1 LSNPGPK
8 DRKGSKAGQTA
19 GTLFVVSGPSG
30 AGKSTLCRRG
40 VVNTGVSLSIS
51 AKTRP
56 AGGEEVNGQD
66 YYFLSRTEFEK
77 KIADGAFLEYA
88 RVFDHYY
95 GTPAEP
101 VLEEL
106 KAGRDVILEIDVQGA
121 AQVFAKFPEAVG
133 IFILPPG
140 EAELRNRL
148 RQRGRDDQA
157 TMVKRLAQAQWEIE
171 QARQNG
177 RYRYSVV
184 NDDLAAAVREMTEI
198 IESKQRIRK

>member
-30 AGKSTLCRRG
+30 AGKSTLCRR
-40 VVNTGVSLSIS
+40 VVENTGVSLSIS
-51 AKTRP
+51 ATTRP

-157 TMVKRLAQAQWEIE
+157 TMAKRLAQAQWEIE

-198 IESKQRIRK
+198 IENKQRIRK

>member
-1 LSNPGPK
+1 LSNLGPK
-8 DRKGSKAGQTA
+8 DRKGSKAGQAA

-30 AGKSTLCRRG
+30 AGKSTLCRR
-40 VVNTGVSLSIS
+40 VVENTGVRLSIS
-51 AKTRP
+51 ATTRP
-56 AGGEEVNGQD
+56 AGGEEVSGRD
-66 YYFLSRTEFEK
+66 YYFLSREEFEK

-95 GTPAEP
+95 GTPAKP

-148 RQRGRDDQA
+148 RQRGREDLA
-157 TMVKRLAQAQWEIE
+157 TMEKRLAQAQREME
-171 QARQNG
+171 QARQNS

-198 IESKQRIRK
+198 IENKQRIRK

>member
-8 DRKGSKAGQTA
+8 DSKGSNAGQTA

-30 AGKSTLCRRG
+30 AGKSTLCRR
-40 VVNTGVSLSIS
+40 VVENTGVRLSIS
-51 AKTRP
+51 ATTRP

-184 NDDLAAAVREMTEI
+184 NGDLTAAVREMTEI

>member
-8 DRKGSKAGQTA
+8 DRKNSKTGQTA

-30 AGKSTLCRRG
+30 AGKSTLCRR
-40 VVNTGVSLSIS
+40 VVENTGVCLSIS
-51 AKTRP
+51 ATTRP
-56 AGGEEVNGQD
+56 AGGEEVNGRD
-66 YYFLSRTEFEK
+66 YYFLSRAEFEK
-77 KIADGAFLEYA
+77 KIADGMFLEYA

-157 TMVKRLAQAQWEIE
+157 TMAKRLAQAQWEIE

-184 NDDLAAAVREMTEI
+184 NGDLAAAVREMTEI
-198 IESKQRIRK
+198 IENKQRIRK